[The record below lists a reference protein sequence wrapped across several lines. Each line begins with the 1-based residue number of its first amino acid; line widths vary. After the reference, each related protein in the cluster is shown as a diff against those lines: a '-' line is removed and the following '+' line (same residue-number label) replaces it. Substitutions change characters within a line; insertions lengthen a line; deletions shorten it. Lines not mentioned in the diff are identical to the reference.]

1 MNPGEPGEV
10 GALERA
16 GSSDPGRG
24 HLAGHR
30 ASCSASLPRRA
41 ASASASGTSRWRA
54 RTEVSFPA
62 LVTAPCASWS
72 PRGSPART

>member
-24 HLAGHR
+24 HLAGHPGQLLGV
-30 ASCSASLPRRA
+30 AA
-41 ASASASGTSRWRA
+41 ASGLQRLGQRYEPLA
-54 RTEVSFPA
+54 RPN
-62 LVTAPCASWS
+62 
-72 PRGSPART
+72 